1 MCEMAEVLGDKETQQ
16 KYSGILLKGKEAFE
30 RLLWN
35 GGCSSV
41 GNHTGRGA
49 GVGYP
54 FTLFYFFFFF
64 AFSRKILQ
72 LRQQRE
78 RHLQQH
84 HVGPVCGAVVPGG
97 VWPGPGG
104 AGGKRGGTGEAL
116 LAAV

>member
-54 FTLFYFFFFF
+54 FTLFYLFIFFCIFQENTTTTT
-64 AFSRKILQ
+64 AA
-72 LRQQRE
+72 
-78 RHLQQH
+78 
-84 HVGPVCGAVVPGG
+84 GATPPAASCRTSV
-97 VWPGPGG
+97 
-104 AGGKRGGTGEAL
+104 RGSGSWGRVAWTRGSWR
-116 LAAV
+116 